1 MTHVL
6 ALFAQFSLNDVMAHP
21 VMLVVVVLAALVV
34 TGLIAFWLTTIYIP
48 NNYVGVVEKLWSRL
62 GSVTEGSIIALE
74 GEAGYQ
80 ADLLRGGLHF
90 GLWRWQYRIHKIRLV
105 TIPQGKIGYVY
116 ARDGEPLS
124 PSQTLGRVV
133 PCNNFQ
139 DARAFLIGSEESGR
153 GQRGRQRSILREGV
167 YAINPA
173 LFIVISEDAVFRLP
187 QHESRELETLV
198 NYQRELSRINGF
210 SPVVV
215 GAPLRTFETADDQ
228 GGDSRKK
235 RSRPARVEETV
246 GEIAVECPSCHTQ
259 FTAPASDTPGEARTV
274 KCPDCGMAVRI
285 YGPAIP
291 AAQAPLDSEGQ
302 LGVDTIAIVTVHD
315 GPSLAPGEIIA
326 PAVGNDAND
335 PHYHNNYQDPEAF
348 LAAGGRRGR
357 QYVPLTDGTYFI
369 NRWFATI
376 EIIPKTVVPI
386 GYVGVVVS
394 YYGRVGRDTSG
405 EAFRHGE
412 RVAEGERGVW
422 ERPLGPGKYPFNTY
436 AGQIVLVPTT
446 NFVLHWIT
454 GRSETH
460 RYDESLRSIDLVT
473 KDAYEPLLPLSVV
486 VHIDYQKAP
495 GVIQRFGDIKKLITQ
510 TLDPML
516 SAYFRDVAHKKTMLE
531 LLHLRDEIQK
541 EAREELRRK
550 FREFDI
556 ECVDVLIGKP
566 DTAEAGGK
574 IETLLEQL
582 RIRQLSIEQ
591 LETYDRQKTAAE
603 KLRTLNEAQAQATMQ
618 TQLTN
623 ARVEAQIAEQK
634 GEADLARARKQ
645 AEQTV
650 VVADAELQRSRR
662 QAEQTVVLAQA
673 ESQQRM
679 LAGRGEAQKVMQ
691 VGLSEASVLL
701 RKINS
706 FGDPRLYALAVVAE
720 HLSHS
725 SQPLVPE
732 RLFSAGSNGEVG
744 QGTGLLGVLINLL
757 VAEKS
762 GFSPAADV
770 GDQSALK
777 EFAERMTREA
787 LSAIERMDAGQV
799 APVPKGAAKTSNGP
813 STNPGKG

>member
-1 MTHVL
+1 MN
-6 ALFAQFSLNDVMAHP
+6 QFSVLVAQMAP
-21 VMLVVVVLAALVV
+21 LEWAAANPLMAVFWGLVTLFVLGLVAL
-34 TGLIAFWLTTIYIP
+34 WLTTIYIS

-62 GSVTEGSIIALE
+62 GSVTEGAIIALE

-80 ADLLRGGLHF
+80 ADVLRGGLHL
-90 GLWRWQYRIHKIRLV
+90 GIWRWQYRIHKVRLV

-116 ARDGEPLS
+116 ARDGEPLQ
-124 PSQTLGRVV
+124 PSQTIGRVV

-139 DARAFLIGSEESGR
+139 DARAFLTGNDTGR

-173 LFIVISEDAVFRLP
+173 LFVVISEDAVYRLP
-187 QHESRELETLV
+187 QQDGQEVQTLV
-198 NYQRELSRINGF
+198 SWQKALSRVGGF
-210 SPVVV
+210 NPVVV
-215 GAPLRTFETADDQ
+215 GAPMRAYDEAQEYRGDDENAPV
-228 GGDSRKK
+228 RKGRK
-235 RSRPARVEETV
+235 RDKVAGATLVDENEEDIVEEQRS
-246 GEIAVECPSCHTQ
+246 I
-259 FTAPASDTPGEARTV
+259 
-274 KCPDCGMAVRI
+274 
-285 YGPAIP
+285 
-291 AAQAPLDSEGQ
+291 DS
-302 LGVDTIAIVTVHD
+302 IAIVTVHD

-326 PAVGNDAND
+326 PAVGNDSND
-335 PHYHNNYQDPEAF
+335 PNYHNNFQDPEAF
-348 LAAGGRRGR
+348 LRAGGRRGR

-369 NRWFATI
+369 NRWFATV
-376 EIIPKTVVPI
+376 EMLPKTVVPI

-394 YYGRVGRDTSG
+394 YYGRVGRDLSG
-405 EAFRHGE
+405 DAFRHGE

-436 AGQIVLVPTT
+436 AAQIVLVPTT

-454 GRSETH
+454 GRSEAH

-531 LLHLRDEIQK
+531 LLHQRDEIQK
-541 EAREELRRK
+541 ESREELRRK

-591 LETYDRQKTAAE
+591 LETYERQKTAAE
-603 KLRTLNEAQAQATMQ
+603 KQRTLADAQATATMQ

-623 ARVEAQIAEQK
+623 ASVEAQIAAQK

-650 VVADAELQRSRR
+650 VQADAELQRARR
-662 QAEQTVVLAQA
+662 QAEQTVLLAEA
-673 ESQQRM
+673 ESKQRM

-691 VGLSEASVLL
+691 IGLSEASVLL
-701 RKINS
+701 RKIS
-706 FGDPRLYALAVVAE
+706 SYGDPRLYALALVAE

-725 SQPLVPE
+725 AQPLVPE
-732 RLFSAGSNGEVG
+732 RVFSAGANGEAG
-744 QGTGLLGVLINLL
+744 QGTGMLGLLINLL

-762 GFSPAADV
+762 GFQLA
-770 GDQSALK
+770 GDGTDLSALK
-777 EFAERMTREA
+777 EFADRMTRDAMSSIEKTEA
-787 LSAIERMDAGQV
+787 ESVASVRRGVNGPAGSV
-799 APVPKGAAKTSNGP
+799 TPPKG
-813 STNPGKG
+813 